1 MPFPVLPRRNTA
13 WVKRAFAGVIR
24 PAEQNAKASMPQAN
38 LRRPYFPPQ
47 QAAKAPCPLFAGSR
61 CKTGRA
67 CFTASIAHLP
77 AAVHAEPERR
87 RKKITCAEK
96 CKGPAPALT
105 LPRRPWYG
113 NDRVF
118 LNDTDVP
125 YGRPSNCGS
134 HPSPGSAAFRPAQ
147 LTGGVWSG
155 KEPIS
160 MNRPNVL
167 FLFSDQQRWDTVSC
181 YGQPLGAHFA

>member
-1 MPFPVLPRRNTA
+1 M
-13 WVKRAFAGVIR
+13 KRAFAGVIR

-77 AAVHAEPERR
+77 AAVHAEQERR

-125 YGRPSNCGS
+125 YLSLIHILWFDGACGEGPNGRRQEYDFDGYIQLIRQYQPNATIFNDRG
-134 HPSPGSAAFRPAQ
+134 PDVRWIGNEAGEPRAAEWA
-147 LTGGVWSG
+147 V
-155 KEPIS
+155 
-160 MNRPNVL
+160 VL
-167 FLFSDQQRWDTVSC
+167 SLIHIFS
-181 YGQPLGAHFA
+181 